1 MVNASDRNDG
11 GPGLK
16 PGRSRVVIF
25 GMKTSGRRLTLL
37 NSAAVCVELCDTL
50 IGMPRT

>member
-11 GPGLK
+11 GPGLT
-16 PGRSRVVIF
+16 PGASRLVIF

-37 NSAAVCVELCDTL
+37 NCAAGCVVLSVTHID
-50 IGMPRT
+50 MPYT